1 MPHKT
6 STPTRP
12 LRKWRDAALR
22 QNEQDHGYIQGLKMH
37 ADQDARGKFG
47 LYGALLALPKLTK

>member
-47 LYGALLALPKLTK
+47 LYGA